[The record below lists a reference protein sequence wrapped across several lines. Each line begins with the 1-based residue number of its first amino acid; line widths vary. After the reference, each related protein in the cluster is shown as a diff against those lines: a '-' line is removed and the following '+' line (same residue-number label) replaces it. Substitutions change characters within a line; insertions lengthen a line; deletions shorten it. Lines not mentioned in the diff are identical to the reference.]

1 MTPPTEVR
9 ALRDRLKAWLLE
21 QVFPIWWDPG
31 ADLVAGGFHDRLD
44 ARGRPITGPKRARV
58 PARQV
63 FSYAAAGALGW
74 TGPWR
79 EAVAHGLAF
88 LESGHR
94 LESGLYRAHI
104 DPAAS
109 GDEVDLYDQ
118 AFVLLALSVA
128 HAAGDATA
136 PARAEAL
143 LSRLP
148 REAAGGFAGLAPGPL
163 DANPNMHLF
172 EAFLAWVAR
181 GAGELWRDAAAGQAR
196 LVMTRLIDP
205 ETGAQSELF
214 GPCWTAPPK
223 PERGVWPGHEFE
235 WAWLLMRWN
244 LVSGD
249 AAALAAALRLVELA
263 ERAGV
268 DPDRNVAVNCLDGD
282 LVLTDPGTRLWPQ
295 TERLRVAALAG
306 ALTGD
311 ASFWDMAAKAAAGL
325 WLFLDVPT
333 PGLWRDS
340 LESDDLTAPAS
351 SLYHIVGAILQLDRV
366 AEGRL

>member
-1 MTPPTEVR
+1 MTIPAQIVAE
-9 ALRDRLKAWLLE
+9 RDRLKSWLLD
-21 QVFPIWWDPG
+21 QALPIWWAPG
-31 ADLVAGGFHDRLD
+31 ADLEHGGFHDRLD
-44 ARGRPITGPKRARV
+44 ASGRSLPGPKRARV
-58 PARQV
+58 AARQAY
-63 FSYAAAGALGW
+63 SYAVGGAFGW
-74 TGPWR
+74 DGPWR
-79 EAVAHGLAF
+79 EAVDQGLTF
-88 LESGHR
+88 LEQAHR
-94 LESGLYRAHI
+94 RPDGLYRGRV
-104 DPAAS
+104 DPAAPS
-109 GDEVDLYDQ
+109 DAVDLYDQ
-118 AFVLLALSVA
+118 AFVLLAHSI
-128 HAAGDATA
+128 AAGRGDTDA
-136 PARAEAL
+136 PGRAQAL
-143 LSRLP
+143 LARLP
-148 REAAGGFAGLAPGPL
+148 REPAGGFAGLDGAGL